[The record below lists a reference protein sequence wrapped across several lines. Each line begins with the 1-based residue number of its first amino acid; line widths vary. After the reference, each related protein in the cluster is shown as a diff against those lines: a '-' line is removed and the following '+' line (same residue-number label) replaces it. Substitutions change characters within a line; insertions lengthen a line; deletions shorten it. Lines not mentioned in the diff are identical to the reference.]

1 MDILTSHADLFLSHT
16 CMALEFESF
25 MFLSF
30 FCWLALSDFMISAVE
45 LEVHDLGIESWGMF
59 IIGYFLF
66 AMASPCCCCCCWQ
79 YWLLAV
85 GWWMPQRAIAGSP
98 SLLIVSMCHLTFLK
112 NWWVKSMLI
121 LLQRNQAYL
130 LEDVGKG
137 IRIARGW
144 KSHAIPWSIFLDSGE
159 ECYIVKK

>member
-1 MDILTSHADLFLSHT
+1 
-16 CMALEFESF
+16 
-25 MFLSF
+25 
-30 FCWLALSDFMISAVE
+30 
-45 LEVHDLGIESWGMF
+45 LGIESWGMF

-66 AMASPCCCCCCWQ
+66 AMASPCFCCCWQ

-121 LLQRNQAYL
+121 LWQRNQAYL
-130 LEDVGKG
+130 LEDVDKG
-137 IRIARGW
+137 SRIARGW
-144 KSHAIPWSIFLDSGE
+144 WLEARRCWSCRCAILRSWRIDGLNR
-159 ECYIVKK
+159 C